1 MSTNDSSPTLSSLRR
16 TLGRVSKGWN
26 APLVSRSPFPT
37 KAERCDASL
46 VSRKRLIAI
55 QWRLMSLVASWGTV
69 TLRILPRV
77 AMTTDTG
84 RVSEISQRRPS
95 LWEVVLAFWKRRR
108 VSAETPACFAA
119 TLLLHE
125 LQSVRP
131 QAAQNA

>member
-1 MSTNDSSPTLSSLRR
+1 MNDSSPTLSSLRR
-16 TLGRVSKGWN
+16 TFGRVSNGWKTPLLSRNPLPTN
-26 APLVSRSPFPT
+26 A
-37 KAERCDASL
+37 ARCDGSL
-46 VSRKRLIAI
+46 IFKNRLSAV
-55 QWRLMSLVASWGTV
+55 QWRLMSLAASCD
-69 TLRILPRV
+69 TLTARILPRV

-84 RVSEISQRRPS
+84 RVSEISQRRPF